1 MGQLRCNALNIAG
14 YAVLVLTMMSPL
26 SRGESSGVNVELGS
40 GFGEFS
46 VSNQGPTISLSST
59 VVVERKE
66 NEKWVRAGV
75 TNLHLREACETTKV
89 PHCRELKPN
98 EKISA
103 VRWTGKFCSS
113 QCPSHCRLD
122 GPAPP
127 GIYRFVVTSCNGKE
141 SFSSPEFEKK
151 Q

>member
-1 MGQLRCNALNIAG
+1 MGQLRRNALSTAG
-14 YAVLVLTMMSPL
+14 YAVLLLTLVSAL
-26 SRGESSGVNVELGS
+26 ARAHASEVKVELGA

-46 VSNQGPTISLSST
+46 VSNQGSAIALNST

-66 NEKWVRAGV
+66 NEKWVRASV
-75 TNLHLREACETTKV
+75 TNLRLREVCAATKR
-89 PHCRELKPN
+89 CREVKPH

-103 VRWTGKFCSS
+103 VPWTGKFCSS

-122 GPAPP
+122 GHAPA
-127 GIYRFVVTSCNGKE
+127 GIYRFVVTRCDGTE
-141 SFSSPEFEKK
+141 TFSSPEFEKK

>member
-1 MGQLRCNALNIAG
+1 MGQFRCNALNTAG
-14 YAVLVLTMMSPL
+14 YAVLVLTMVSPL
-26 SRGESSGVNVELGS
+26 SRADIAGVKVELGS

-46 VSNQGPTISLSST
+46 VSNQGPAISLSSA

-75 TNLHLREACETTKV
+75 TNLHLREACEATKL
-89 PHCRELKPN
+89 PHCHEVKPN
-98 EKISA
+98 EKINA
-103 VRWTGKFCSS
+103 VPWTGKFCSS

-127 GIYRFVVTSCNGKE
+127 GVYRFVVTSCSGKE
-141 SFSSPEFEKK
+141 TFPSPEFEKK

>member
-1 MGQLRCNALNIAG
+1 MGQLRRNALNTAG
-14 YAVLVLTMMSPL
+14 YAVLLLLLVSPL
-26 SRGESSGVNVELGS
+26 ARANSSGVKIELGA

-46 VSNQGPTISLSST
+46 VSSSGPAISLNST

-66 NEKWVRAGV
+66 NEKWVRASV
-75 TNLHLREACETTKV
+75 TNLRLREVCGANKL
-89 PHCRELKPN
+89 PHSREVKPD
-98 EKISA
+98 EKINA
-103 VRWTGKFCSS
+103 VPWTGKFCSS

-127 GIYRFVVTSCNGKE
+127 GIYRFVVTSCDGTQT
-141 SFSSPEFEKK
+141 FSSPEFEKK